1 MVFQEVICKECGEE
15 INVDL
20 DKHTLIG
27 TYKGDHVMDESY
39 FHFDC
44 FVKWYN
50 RKVSEK
56 AKNSVKTMQDKVQG
70 LMDNPKIAGLLSMVG
85 GVDKLKG
92 MLNTNLG
99 SDNKNINEEMDVSG
113 MIADFMGDDPETM
126 KEGTITPMPKSS
138 IKKVNNDDGKKRK
151 PRAKPKPTKKKV
163 Q

>member
-20 DKHTLIG
+20 DNHTLIS
-27 TYKGDHVMDESY
+27 TYKGDHVIDESY
-39 FHFDC
+39 FHFYC

-56 AKNSVKTMQDKVQG
+56 AKNSVKTMQDKIQG
-70 LMDNPKIAGLLSMVG
+70 LMNNPKIAGLLSMVG

-92 MLNTNLG
+92 MLNTNLDQDAG
-99 SDNKNINEEMDVSG
+99 GLDINEMMES
-113 MIADFMGDDPETM
+113 F
-126 KEGTITPMPKSS
+126 MPKETELKES
-138 IKKVNNDDGKKRK
+138 IKKVNDDDGKKRK